1 MINYYFDNTKLH
13 RPFIGA
19 VDANPGSEPPV
30 NALRIQ
36 PLFKDGFWP
45 CEKSGQWELVENKK
59 GIMIYDIESGQS
71 QENREVIIPDGFIE
85 QPRPSQYHRWN
96 GEWSIS
102 KDDEERWKNDIQ
114 QVVINDA
121 ENKRQQLLFTVNK
134 KVTPLQDAVDLD
146 IATEAEKD
154 ALLIWKKYR
163 VMLNRIDIS
172 QAPNIEW
179 PEQPK

>member
-1 MINYYFDNTKLH
+1 MDTSKTKSYGFDIVLIKRCL
-13 RPFIGA
+13 
-19 VDANPGSEPPV
+19 
-30 NALRIQ
+30 
-36 PLFKDGFWP
+36 
-45 CEKSGQWELVENKK
+45 
-59 GIMIYDIESGQS
+59 
-71 QENREVIIPDGFIE
+71 
-85 QPRPSQYHRWN
+85 

-121 ENKRQQLLFTVNK
+121 ENKRQQLLFTINK

-154 ALLIWKKYR
+154 ALLTWKKYR
-163 VMLNRIDIS
+163 VILNRIDTS